1 MPGFL
6 TDALAETGVPFV
18 LLIDLVLA
26 MPFDDGVVVDVR
38 DGLRFVTPGDK
49 GGLTEALRPVEP
61 GGGGFF
67 VAVVDIL
74 TNSGALV
81 MVKFLE
87 LRALRLKGVAR
98 WQRLGAKNRK
108 AKAPPGTTA

>member
-1 MPGFL
+1 M
-6 TDALAETGVPFV
+6 

-26 MPFDDGVVVDVR
+26 TPFDDGVVVDVR

-61 GGGGFF
+61 GGGFF
-67 VAVVDIL
+67 VTMVDIS

-87 LRALRLKGVAR
+87 LRA
-98 WQRLGAKNRK
+98 
-108 AKAPPGTTA
+108 